1 MVFFADVIHDL
12 DKMTFIYELD
22 LYPLKITLQT
32 KNKVSMS
39 RLVKVIVLHAY
50 IHRYRHIHKYRCT
63 LLKPRLFV
71 TNKNQ

>member
-50 IHRYRHIHKYRCT
+50 IY
-63 LLKPRLFV
+63 
-71 TNKNQ
+71 TNTHTQIQTNTT